1 MRILPVMLE
10 LGEEILILG
19 RRPLEIPLF
28 NHRAPL
34 STDNGVCYHKSES
47 NPGGLR

>member
-10 LGEEILILG
+10 LGDEILILG

-28 NHRAPL
+28 NHRSVLITELATTSL
-34 STDNGVCYHKSES
+34 SRTQGV
-47 NPGGLR
+47 R